1 MFKKFKTKYRKLEEA
16 YEKLFDA
23 YNHMEIAFFNCDR
36 ALNGNELQ
44 LKYYGMLC
52 DFDYQVAK
60 ACKEESLSMLPKK
73 KTK

>member
-1 MFKKFKTKYRKLEEA
+1 MFKNFKTKYRKLEEA

-23 YNHMEIAFFNCDR
+23 YNHMEEAFVNCDR

-44 LKYYGMLC
+44 LKYYRMFC
-52 DFDYQVAK
+52 DLEYHVAK
-60 ACKEESLSMLPKK
+60 ALKEDSLSMLSK